1 MSEQNYDYDLLK
13 SYYASLKKC
22 KPISKEEE
30 FILLKKA
37 KEGDTESAN
46 KIIESNLRFVWSVAK
61 CYINQ
66 GVPLLELI
74 SEGNMGLFKALEK
87 YDLNSGIKFITYAV
101 YWIRLYVYN
110 LITEKNKQNNTEL
123 DFGDNNDLVVQEK
136 ITDNLNSFTF
146 DEGLVN
152 EDNEFKKKRMIED
165 LMKVL
170 NKREKSV
177 VESYFGLNN
186 EKEMDLSE
194 MSEKMGVSI
203 ERVRQ
208 IKKSALR
215 KMRTEY
221 LQLVEVGLV

>member
-1 MSEQNYDYDLLK
+1 MTEKCDYDLLK

-30 FILLKKA
+30 FDLLKKA
-37 KEGDTESAN
+37 KNGDTEATN
-46 KIIESNLRFVWSVAK
+46 KIVESNLRFVWSVAK
-61 CYINQ
+61 CYSNQ
-66 GVPLLELI
+66 GVPLLDLI

-87 YDLNSGIKFITYAV
+87 YDLDSGIKFITYAV
-101 YWIRLYVYN
+101 YWVRLYIYN
-110 LITEKNKQNNTEL
+110 LITDKNKKNNTEV
-123 DFGDNNDLVVQEK
+123 DFGDNNDLLVQEK
-136 ITDNLNSFTF
+136 FGDKLDSFITD
-146 DEGLVN
+146 DGLID
-152 EDNEFKKKRMIED
+152 EDNDSKKKKMIEE

-170 NKREKSV
+170 TKREKSV

>member
-1 MSEQNYDYDLLK
+1 MTEKCDYDLLK

-30 FILLKKA
+30 FDLLKKA
-37 KEGDTESAN
+37 KNGDTEATN
-46 KIIESNLRFVWSVAK
+46 KIVESNLRFVWSVAK
-61 CYINQ
+61 CYSNQ
-66 GVPLLELI
+66 GIPLLDLI

-87 YDLNSGIKFITYAV
+87 YDLDSGIKFITYAI
-101 YWIRLYVYN
+101 YWVRLYIYN
-110 LITEKNKQNNTEL
+110 LITDKNKKNNTEV
-123 DFGDNNDLVVQEK
+123 DFGDNNDLLVQEK
-136 ITDNLNSFTF
+136 FGDKLDSFITD
-146 DEGLVN
+146 DGLID
-152 EDNEFKKKRMIED
+152 EDNDSKKKKMIEG

>member
-1 MSEQNYDYDLLK
+1 MTEKCDYDLLK

-30 FILLKKA
+30 FDLLKKA
-37 KEGDTESAN
+37 KNGDTEATN
-46 KIIESNLRFVWSVAK
+46 KVVESNLRFVWSVAK
-61 CYINQ
+61 CYSNQ
-66 GVPLLELI
+66 GVPLLDLI

-87 YDLNSGIKFITYAV
+87 YDLDSGIKFITYAV
-101 YWIRLYVYN
+101 YWVRLYIYN
-110 LITEKNKQNNTEL
+110 LITDKNKKNNTEV
-123 DFGDNNDLVVQEK
+123 DFGDNNDLLVQEK
-136 ITDNLNSFTF
+136 FGDKLDSFITD
-146 DEGLVN
+146 DGLID
-152 EDNEFKKKRMIED
+152 EDNDSKKKKMIEG

>member
-1 MSEQNYDYDLLK
+1 MTEKCDYDLLK

-30 FILLKKA
+30 FDLLKKA
-37 KEGDTESAN
+37 KNGDTEATN
-46 KIIESNLRFVWSVAK
+46 KIVESNLRFVWSVAK
-61 CYINQ
+61 CYSNQ
-66 GVPLLELI
+66 GVPLLDLI

-87 YDLNSGIKFITYAV
+87 YDLDSGIKFITYAV
-101 YWIRLYVYN
+101 YWVRLYIYN
-110 LITEKNKQNNTEL
+110 LITDKNKKNNTEV
-123 DFGDNNDLVVQEK
+123 DFGDNNDLLVQEK
-136 ITDNLNSFTF
+136 FGDKLDSFITD
-146 DEGLVN
+146 DGLID
-152 EDNEFKKKRMIED
+152 EDNDSKKKKMIEG

>member
-1 MSEQNYDYDLLK
+1 MTEKCDYDLLK

-30 FILLKKA
+30 FDLLKKA
-37 KEGDTESAN
+37 KNGDTEATN
-46 KIIESNLRFVWSVAK
+46 KIVESNLRFVWSVAK
-61 CYINQ
+61 CYSNQ
-66 GVPLLELI
+66 GIPLLDLI

-87 YDLNSGIKFITYAV
+87 YDLDSGIKFITYAV
-101 YWIRLYVYN
+101 YWVRLYIYN
-110 LITEKNKQNNTEL
+110 LITDKNKKNNTEV
-123 DFGDNNDLVVQEK
+123 DFGDNNDLLVQEK
-136 ITDNLNSFTF
+136 FGDKLDSFITD
-146 DEGLVN
+146 DGLID
-152 EDNEFKKKRMIED
+152 EDNDSKKKKMIEG